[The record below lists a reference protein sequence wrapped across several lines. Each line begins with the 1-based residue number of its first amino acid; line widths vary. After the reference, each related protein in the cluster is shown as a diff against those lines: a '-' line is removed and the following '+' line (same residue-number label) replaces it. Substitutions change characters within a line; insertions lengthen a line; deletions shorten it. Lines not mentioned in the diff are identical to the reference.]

1 MPRVAIKKKE
11 YKVNDLSVYIVGKMY
26 EKKLRQA
33 DLAEMLNITQ
43 PAFSNRLKKGL
54 FSYAELLDIL
64 QKLESTDEEILRL
77 MKV

>member
-1 MPRVAIKKKE
+1 MPRVVIKKKE